1 MNESGN
7 EMREVSVHGRCFNT
21 KYMRGSE
28 LLYYT
33 RPVVNFA
40 HLERCDITPQSI
52 IIFFNYYYQNMAK

>member
-1 MNESGN
+1 MVGERIIEMNESGN

-21 KYMRGSE
+21 KYIMRGSD

-40 HLERCDITPQSI
+40 HLEQTL
-52 IIFFNYYYQNMAK
+52 